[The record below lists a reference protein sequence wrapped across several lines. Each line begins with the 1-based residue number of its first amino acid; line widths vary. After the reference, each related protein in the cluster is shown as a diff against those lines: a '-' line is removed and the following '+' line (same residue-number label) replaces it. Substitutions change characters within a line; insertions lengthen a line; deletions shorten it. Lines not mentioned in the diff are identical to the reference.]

1 VDFRPIAENL
11 PLLAKGL
18 AVTLT
23 ASFFGGALALM
34 IGLLL
39 GIISQFRQPVL
50 NAIVRS
56 YVYFFRG
63 TPLLVLLFL
72 SFFGLPVV
80 GVSLPAL
87 VAGIIAI
94 GFNSG
99 GYLTEAVRSALESID
114 VSQKEAAAIDG
125 MGTWMTLTRI
135 IFPQASR
142 QMVAPVINEIVSLIK
157 GTSLLAVISVGDVTR
172 AAQLIVGQA
181 FIPFEAYI
189 TLAVIY
195 LVVASI
201 ITRGSIVFERRLDR
215 VLWSSDGSTHSTV
228 DSRDLVQPG
237 TAERSSA

>member
-1 VDFRPIAENL
+1 MDFRPIIENI

-23 ASFFGGALALM
+23 ASFFGGALALA

-39 GIISQFRQPVL
+39 GILSQFHKPL
-50 NAIVRS
+50 LDSIVRS

-72 SFFGLPVV
+72 SFFGLPVI
-80 GVSLPAL
+80 GISLPAL

-99 GYLTEAVRSALESID
+99 GYLTEAVRAALESID

-125 MGTWMTLTRI
+125 MGTWMMLTRI

-142 QMVAPVINEIVSLIK
+142 QMVAPVTNEIVSLIK

-181 FIPFEAYI
+181 FVPFEAYI

-201 ITRGSIVFERRLDR
+201 VTRGSIIFERRLDR
-215 VLWSSDGSTHSTV
+215 VLWSSDSAPRAGTGK
-228 DSRDLVQPG
+228 RNLVEPE
-237 TAERSSA
+237 TAGRSSA